1 MALLWLPVASA
12 VRKSPTR
19 SWWGYF
25 SKLKSIFKNGRSQAM
40 LAGKEK
46 IAGGKVGGC
55 IGHIDVSS
63 TFTVDVY
70 T

>member
-1 MALLWLPVASA
+1 
-12 VRKSPTR
+12 
-19 SWWGYF
+19 
-25 SKLKSIFKNGRSQAM
+25 M

>member
-12 VRKSPTR
+12 VRKSLTR
-19 SWWGYF
+19 SWRGYF
-25 SKLKSIFKNGRSQAM
+25 SKLKSIFKKGRSQVM
-40 LAGKEK
+40 PAGKKK
-46 IAGGKVGGC
+46 IVGCKLGGH
-55 IGHIDVSS
+55 IGRIDVSS